1 MLLAKIMEENRML
14 REVNDRYEEMLDL
27 EREQVLRLREDNAT
41 IMARYIQV
49 SGLLEDKTSAIR
61 CESDDMECM
70 AT

>member
-27 EREQVLRLREDNAT
+27 EREQVLRLREDNAA

-49 SGLLEDKTSAIR
+49 SGLLEDKTSTIR
-61 CESDDMECM
+61 CENGDMECM
-70 AT
+70 VT